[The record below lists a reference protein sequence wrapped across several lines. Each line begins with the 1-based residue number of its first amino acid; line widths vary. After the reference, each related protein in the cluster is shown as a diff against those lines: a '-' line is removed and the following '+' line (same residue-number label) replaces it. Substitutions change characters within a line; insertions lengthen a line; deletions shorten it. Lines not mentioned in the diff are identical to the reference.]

1 MNMYPT
7 RYSPT
12 LWTTLAEIWA
22 VSRAI
27 WSDYRAVA
35 SARRRHARRLRA
47 ACAPLTHS
55 AFTLPTTSPG
65 PRWHADVLFVTAV
78 CAAATLLGLYSAGL
92 LPPLW
97 AWAVRA
103 LANLGGLL

>member
-1 MNMYPT
+1 MNVYPT

-35 SARRRHARRLRA
+35 RARSRARLNSSRRSRA
-47 ACAPLTHS
+47 A
-55 AFTLPTTSPG
+55 FTTPTAGSG
-65 PRWHADVLFVTAV
+65 PRWYGDVLFVSAV

-92 LPPLW
+92 LPQLW
-97 AWAVRA
+97 AWLVRA
-103 LANLGGLL
+103 LANLGGVQ

>member
-1 MNMYPT
+1 MNVYPT

-35 SARRRHARRLRA
+35 RARRRHARGLRA
-47 ACAPLTHS
+47 ASRSARA
-55 AFTLPTTSPG
+55 AFTTPTASLG
-65 PRWHADVLFVTAV
+65 SRWQADVLFVTAV
-78 CAAATLLGLYSAGL
+78 CAFATLLGLYSAGL
-92 LPPLW
+92 LPLLW
-97 AWAVRA
+97 AWLVRA
-103 LANLGGLL
+103 LANLGGVQ